1 MKSIRKKYFPMNLR
15 LTIAFWRKVEILCFS
30 KGNKS
35 FWSKGSIR
43 TRHLLEDLHKLSLDS
58 TEKQIKDVVIQHPE
72 IGI

>member
-1 MKSIRKKYFPMNLR
+1 MNLR

-43 TRHLLEDLHKLSLDS
+43 TRHLLEDLHKLSPDS
-58 TEKQIKDVVIQHPE
+58 TEKTN
-72 IGI
+72 